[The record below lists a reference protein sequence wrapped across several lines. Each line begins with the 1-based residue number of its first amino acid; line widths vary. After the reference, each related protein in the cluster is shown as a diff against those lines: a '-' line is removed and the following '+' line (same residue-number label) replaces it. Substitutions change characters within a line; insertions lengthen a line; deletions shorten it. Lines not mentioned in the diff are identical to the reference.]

1 MITILDLQTALLD
14 LLYEVQG
21 TEVKLIVGG
30 GYGIYLKNNH
40 VRRTGVRTLLKER
53 PEPRSTNDLDL
64 FLRPE
69 LLINSAKLNPL
80 ADAID
85 KLGYKAVQG
94 AENYQFVK
102 PGPEGIEAGSLKIDI
117 LTGPQRFFNGTKVKA
132 DARRARP
139 RPSVGIHAH
148 PVDEAPTLESGVLP
162 VLLEGELS
170 SGDPWSCEVFLP
182 HPYTFSMMKL
192 FAFKDRFED
201 PDKEYGRY
209 HALDLYMILATTTEQ
224 EWESALELRDQ
235 QDCEPIVEEAG
246 QLVSEYF
253 STLDRL
259 GMIRIRESHYYRP
272 ELQLD
277 EFISALQELFP
288 VRIKAPPEGS

>member
-14 LLYEVQG
+14 LLYEVRG

-40 VRRTGVRTLLKER
+40 VRRTGVRTLLQEW

-94 AENYQFVK
+94 AEKYQFVK

-117 LTGPQRFFNGTKVKA
+117 LTGPQRFFNGTKVKT

-209 HALDLYMILATTTEQ
+209 HALDLYMILATTTEK
-224 EWESALELRDQ
+224 EWESALERRDQ
-235 QDCEPIVEEAG
+235 QDGEPIVEEAG

-259 GMIRIRESHYYRP
+259 GMVRIRESLYYRP

-288 VRIKAPPEGS
+288 VRIKAPQKQT

>member
-1 MITILDLQTALLD
+1 MITMPSLQTALLD
-14 LLYEVQG
+14 LLHEVQG
-21 TEVKLIVGG
+21 TEVKLIIGG

-40 VRRTGVRTLLKER
+40 VRRMGMGTLLQEW

-69 LLINSAKLNPL
+69 LLINSAKLSPL

-85 KLGYKAVQG
+85 RLGYKAVQG
-94 AENYQFVK
+94 AEKYQFVK
-102 PGPEGIEAGSLKIDI
+102 PGPGGAEAGSVKIDI
-117 LTGPQRFFNGTKVKA
+117 LTGPQRFFNGTEVRV
-132 DARRARP
+132 DSRRARP
-139 RPSVGIHAH
+139 KPSVGIHAH
-148 PVDEAPTLESGVLP
+148 PVEEAPTLDSGILP
-162 VLLEGELS
+162 VLLEGKLS
-170 SGDPWSCEVFLP
+170 SGSPWSCEVFLP

-192 FAFKDRFED
+192 FAFRDRFED

-209 HALDLYMILATTTEQ
+209 HALDLYMIQATTTEQ
-224 EWESALELRDQ
+224 EWGTALEMRDQ
-235 QDCEPIVEEAG
+235 QNGEPIIEEAG

-259 GMIRIRESHYYRP
+259 GMIRMRESPYYRP

-277 EFISALQELFP
+277 EFMSALQELFP
-288 VRIKAPPEGS
+288 ARIKAAPEEN